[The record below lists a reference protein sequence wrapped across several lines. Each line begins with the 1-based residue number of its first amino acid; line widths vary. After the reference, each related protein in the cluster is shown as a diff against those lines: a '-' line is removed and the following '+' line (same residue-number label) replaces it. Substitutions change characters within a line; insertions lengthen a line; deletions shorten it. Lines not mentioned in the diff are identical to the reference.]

1 MFDSI
6 KESINEF
13 LMDTISSIMNF
24 AVGIAK
30 AIVDQLNENIP
41 TVNTWYNVFLAFAT
55 SLVVAVVIGR
65 IITTLLKEA
74 DATTDATWVTIVV
87 DCLKSAAAIPVMVFL
102 QKFIQTKFTIP
113 LAKAMFDMEGDFSA
127 KAIKGT
133 TEIYTGINQTGNAI
147 KVGVGMTILFL
158 LFFCIVAVIFFVK
171 MSIFV
176 ADMAW
181 YTLSIPL
188 TAMSIATESFDY
200 ASTWWKKLIYYNI
213 SMLSQVLSL
222 TICIYCFTNL
232 SNLGVIGFMGSI
244 GFGFLVIHTPH
255 VIQDFWASTGVT
267 RGAGRFGMRQM
278 ANMMAKRH

>member
-6 KESINEF
+6 KESINEWA
-13 LMDTISSIMNF
+13 MDIISNIMDF
-24 AVGIAK
+24 VISIAK
-30 AIVDQLNENIP
+30 AIIDQLNESIP
-41 TVNTWYNVFLAFAT
+41 MVNTWYNVFLAFAA
-55 SLVVAVVIGR
+55 SLVVAVVLGR
-65 IITTLLKEA
+65 IIITLLKEA
-74 DATTDATWVTIVV
+74 DSTTDATWVNIII
-87 DCLKSAAAIPVMVFL
+87 DSLKSAAAIPAMVFL
-102 QKFIQTKFTIP
+102 QKFVQTKFTIP
-113 LAKAMFDMEGDFSA
+113 FAKAMFDMEGDFSA

-133 TEIYTGINQTGNAI
+133 TEIYTGLNQTGSAI
-147 KVGVGMTILFL
+147 KVGIGMTLLFL
-158 LFFCIVAVIFFVK
+158 IFFCIVIVVFFVK
-171 MSIFV
+171 MSVFL

-222 TICIYCFTNL
+222 TICIYCFTNIGK
-232 SNLGVIGFMGSI
+232 LGVLGLMGAI

-267 RGAGRFGMRQM
+267 RGVGRFGMRQM
-278 ANMMAKRH
+278 ANMMTKKR